1 MYLQVVECLKCHK
14 HYGEK
19 NKFIPVCPF
28 CGNDDTENTIY
39 LDQESNIYKAF
50 MQGEEIKDDNTRTD

>member
-28 CGNDDTENTIY
+28 CGNDDTKKTIY
-39 LDQESNIYKAF
+39 LEPESNMYKAF
-50 MQGEEIKDDNTRTD
+50 MQGEEVSNES

>member
-28 CGNDDTENTIY
+28 CGNDDTEKTIY
-39 LDQESNIYKAF
+39 LEKESNIYKSF
-50 MQGEEIKDDNTRTD
+50 MQGEEVANAND

>member
-19 NKFIPVCPF
+19 NTFIPVCPF
-28 CGNDDTENTIY
+28 CGNDDTEKTIY
-39 LDQESNIYKAF
+39 LEPESNMYKAF
-50 MQGEEIKDDNTRTD
+50 MQGEEVSDD

>member
-1 MYLQVVECLKCHK
+1 MYLQVVECLECHK

-19 NKFIPVCPF
+19 NKFISVCPF
-28 CGNDDTENTIY
+28 CGNNDTEKTIY

-50 MQGEEIKDDNTRTD
+50 MQGEEIKDDNT

>member
-1 MYLQVVECLKCHK
+1 MYLQVVECLECHK

-28 CGNDDTENTIY
+28 CGNDDTEKTIY
-39 LDQESNIYKAF
+39 LEQESNIYKAF
-50 MQGEEIKDDNTRTD
+50 MQGEESE

>member
-19 NKFIPVCPF
+19 NKFAFRYCVF
-28 CGNDDTENTIY
+28 IY
-39 LDQESNIYKAF
+39 FYI
-50 MQGEEIKDDNTRTD
+50 

>member
-28 CGNDDTENTIY
+28 CGNDDTEKTIY
-39 LDQESNIYKAF
+39 LEPESNIYKAF
-50 MQGEEIKDDNTRTD
+50 MQGEEVA

>member
-28 CGNDDTENTIY
+28 CGNDDTEKTIY
-39 LDQESNIYKAF
+39 LDQESNIYKAL
-50 MQGEEIKDDNTRTD
+50 MQGEEMKDE